1 MTKNFFLFFWRN
13 LQKNKLFTF
22 LNILGLALGF
32 AGFILSYQYINR
44 ETGYDKWNANYD
56 NIFLV
61 GLTVHGQYTDQT
73 AGTLA
78 PAIEQNFPEV
88 IRAGR
93 RIDFFY
99 GGYPVF
105 GERTI
110 LVNKTTQVDSAAAHI
125 FQVTSK
131 TGPLY
136 KSTEQE
142 AATLVTQELADQL
155 FPDDQSFDIPKK
167 IPVVSIPMGI
177 YEAIYGISEERLPS
191 ILDYDLLFIRDI
203 HTGEGDPFTYQT
215 FIQTEPGTNIHTL
228 TEKINNLY
236 QKEISKLDKARSSAY
251 SNGQIYLDPLSNLH
265 LRPKH
270 GSNTPY
276 LTVWLLGILS
286 LVILSLAAANFVN
299 VILAQ
304 ADKRAK
310 EIGLKKVFGGQRST
324 IALQFLF
331 EVFCQCLLAAG
342 IAFLLLLLTGNILA
356 KWFQDDLIKN
366 MLTLTTAKQ
375 LTLAILLTTL
385 LSGVYPAFVLSGYQ
399 PVRML
404 KGGLQTNPQ
413 RLGFRNGL
421 LIFQFVIATV
431 FIAGAL
437 VVRGQ
442 IGYIRSS
449 DKGFDTAQ
457 IITFKGVG
465 MFYDNKLD
473 GQFHGLKSRLL
484 QDPNIASVS
493 AMSNVPGVLSDLPPS
508 KQFTYIDTEVE
519 MDHINIDLEYFNTL
533 GIETVQGKSTITF
546 DQLLQDSTRHY
557 AVINETAA
565 KELGWTNTTQAKIT
579 GCDVDFTIIGIVKDS
594 KTYGFENLVTP
605 TLYSYKDECGPGHFK
620 SALLVKTKEGKVKEA
635 IQAAEREWAKNPS
648 AESLPLEFEFL
659 DQQYKQLHAR
669 QERLEQVLYGFT
681 FLSIIIAAL
690 GLFSMSAYQINIRKK
705 EMSIRKVL
713 GASIIQL
720 FVQLNKPFLKVI
732 MIANLLAIPISYLL
746 LKNWLNNFAYRVS
759 FNPWV
764 FVWVASAIVIIL
776 ILSISYQSVKA
787 ARANPVDSLRDE

>member
-1 MTKNFFLFFWRN
+1 
-13 LQKNKLFTF
+13 
-22 LNILGLALGF
+22 
-32 AGFILSYQYINR
+32 
-44 ETGYDKWNANYD
+44 
-56 NIFLV
+56 
-61 GLTVHGQYTDQT
+61 
-73 AGTLA
+73 
-78 PAIEQNFPEV
+78 
-88 IRAGR
+88 
-93 RIDFFY
+93 
-99 GGYPVF
+99 
-105 GERTI
+105 
-110 LVNKTTQVDSAAAHI
+110 
-125 FQVTSK
+125 
-131 TGPLY
+131 
-136 KSTEQE
+136 
-142 AATLVTQELADQL
+142 
-155 FPDDQSFDIPKK
+155 
-167 IPVVSIPMGI
+167 
-177 YEAIYGISEERLPS
+177 
-191 ILDYDLLFIRDI
+191 
-203 HTGEGDPFTYQT
+203 
-215 FIQTEPGTNIHTL
+215 
-228 TEKINNLY
+228 
-236 QKEISKLDKARSSAY
+236 
-251 SNGQIYLDPLSNLH
+251 
-265 LRPKH
+265 
-270 GSNTPY
+270 
-276 LTVWLLGILS
+276 
-286 LVILSLAAANFVN
+286 
-299 VILAQ
+299 
-304 ADKRAK
+304 
-310 EIGLKKVFGGQRST
+310 
-324 IALQFLF
+324 
-331 EVFCQCLLAAG
+331 
-342 IAFLLLLLTGNILA
+342 
-356 KWFQDDLIKN
+356 
-366 MLTLTTAKQ
+366 
-375 LTLAILLTTL
+375 
-385 LSGVYPAFVLSGYQ
+385 

-437 VVRGQ
+437 VVREQ

-635 IQAAEREWAKNPS
+635 IQAVEREWAKNPS

-690 GLFSMSAYQINIRKK
+690 GLFSMSAYQINIRQK

-746 LKNWLNNFAYRVS
+746 LKNWLNNFAYRLS
-759 FNPWV
+759 F
-764 FVWVASAIVIIL
+764 
-776 ILSISYQSVKA
+776 
-787 ARANPVDSLRDE
+787 